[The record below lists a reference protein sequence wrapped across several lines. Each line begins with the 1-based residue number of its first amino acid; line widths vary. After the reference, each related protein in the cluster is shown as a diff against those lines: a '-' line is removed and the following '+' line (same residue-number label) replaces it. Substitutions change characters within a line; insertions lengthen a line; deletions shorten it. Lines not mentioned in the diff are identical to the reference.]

1 MEFKVLQI
9 RIKNS
14 CGSSSLI
21 MSKAHNKD
29 DISLQGV
36 QRLVGKQSGITVRYH
51 MVANIV
57 RLDESTKTTN

>member
-1 MEFKVLQI
+1 MQI

-14 CGSSSLI
+14 RGSSSLI

-29 DISLQGV
+29 DINLQGV
-36 QRLVGKQSGITVRYH
+36 QRLVGKQSDITVSYH